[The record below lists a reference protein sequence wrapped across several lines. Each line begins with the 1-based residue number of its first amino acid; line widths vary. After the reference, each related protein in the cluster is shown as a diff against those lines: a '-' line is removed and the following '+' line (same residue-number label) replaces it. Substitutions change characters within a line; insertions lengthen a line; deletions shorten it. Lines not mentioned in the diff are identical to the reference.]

1 MNCVMLYN
9 KVSARDS
16 AGDLDVLRQCTAIEG
31 AIRTLGW
38 HSHRVACSLNLNEA
52 KSALLL
58 AQPDFVFNLVES
70 LGGTDRMMTAAPLLL
85 ESLRIPFTG
94 SGTLAILTTTNK
106 LRAKQ
111 MLLNHRISTPAWITE
126 SDAGWQGM
134 MSTDLMSTEFQATN
148 VPGVAIVKAIAEH
161 ASLGITDESVVRNAG
176 VDELKKMIQ
185 AKSDQHQTPHFAE
198 QYVDGREF
206 NLSVLATDEGPL
218 VLPPAEIEFIEFPDH
233 KPRIVGHDAKWI
245 DSSMESIN
253 TPRRFDFPSHD
264 RPLLDELCAIARRC
278 WTAFDLRG
286 YARVDFR
293 VDLDGQ
299 PWVLEINAN
308 PCLSPDAGFAAA
320 VTESG
325 LTFEDAIRHIIA
337 DALRQ

>member
-1 MNCVMLYN
+1 MNCVILYN
-9 KVSARDS
+9 KVDARDS
-16 AGDLDVLRQCTAIEG
+16 AGDLDVLRQCVAIED

-38 HSHRVACSLNLNEA
+38 RSQRVACSLNLDEA
-52 KSALLL
+52 KSALQL
-58 AQPDFVFNLVES
+58 AQPDLVFNLVES

-106 LRAKQ
+106 LRAKH
-111 MLLNHRISTPAWITE
+111 MLLNHRIPTPAWITE
-126 SDAGWQGM
+126 SDVGWQGM
-134 MSTDLMSTEFQATN
+134 MPGDFPATKVSATDI
-148 VPGVAIVKAIAEH
+148 PGAAIVKAIAEH
-161 ASLGITDESVVRNAG
+161 ASLGITDESVVHNAG
-176 VDELKKMIQ
+176 VDQLKRIIQ
-185 AKSDQHQTPHFAE
+185 AKSDQFQTPHFAE

-218 VLPPAEIEFIEFPDH
+218 VLPPAEIEFIEFPDD

-253 TPRRFDFPSHD
+253 TPRQFDFPSHD

-286 YARVDFR
+286 YSRVDFR
-293 VDLDGQ
+293 VDQDGQ

-308 PCLSPDAGFAAA
+308 PCLSLDAGFAAA

-325 LTFEDAIRHIIA
+325 LSYNDAIRHIIA
-337 DALRQ
+337 DALRY

>member
-1 MNCVMLYN
+1 MNCVILYN

-16 AGDLDVLRQCTAIEG
+16 AGDVDVLRQCVAIED
-31 AIRTLGW
+31 AITTLGW
-38 HSHRVACSLNLNEA
+38 RSHRVACSLNLEEA

-85 ESLRIPFTG
+85 ESLRIPFSG

-106 LRAKQ
+106 LRGKQ
-111 MLLNHRISTPAWITE
+111 MLLNHRIPTPAWITE

-134 MSTDLMSTEFQATN
+134 MSTEFQATS
-148 VPGVAIVKAIAEH
+148 VPDVAIVKAIAEH
-161 ASLGITDESVVRNAG
+161 ASLGITDESVVRNAS
-176 VDELKKMIQ
+176 VDELKKIMK
-185 AKSDQHQTPHFAE
+185 ARSDQFQTPHFAE

-218 VLPPAEIEFIEFPDH
+218 VLPPAEIEFIEFPDD

-293 VDLDGQ
+293 VDQDGQ

-308 PCLSPDAGFAAA
+308 PCLSPDAGFTAA
-320 VTESG
+320 VIEAG